1 MTDWFL
7 YSEMKNDEQKVVRGN
22 PRKENNFKPVHLT
35 YLFTCL
41 TTPNSLCTV
50 PCLHHRSMRKTAM
63 CLGESWLLNTLI
75 SAECGG
81 TPKWLSLHEWL
92 ESIMLDPSVF
102 FIYFFLAHSLSWVFH
117 WALTDHREQGFFLTP
132 LLYQQTSLLT
142 GDLKAVLVGCST
154 TLTIVG

>member
-117 WALTDHREQGFFLTP
+117 WALTDHREQGFFLTS